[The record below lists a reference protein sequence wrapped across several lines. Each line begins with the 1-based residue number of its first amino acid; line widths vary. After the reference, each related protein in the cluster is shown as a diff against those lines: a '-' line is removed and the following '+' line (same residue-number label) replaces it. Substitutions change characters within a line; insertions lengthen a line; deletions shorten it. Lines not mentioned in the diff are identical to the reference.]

1 MLEDL
6 RTLEYTWVRH
16 VLAARLEHHHAR
28 WLRGAVASRM
38 SRLEFHHH
46 QGDSLLYSH
55 PLIRYHVTPDSAVVA
70 GLAEGALLLR
80 GMPRFD
86 DLTLGRETH
95 PVIDHVTETNRVEVG
110 PTAEPI
116 EYLMRSPYLALNQEN
131 HQVWERGGTFDRRRL
146 LERVVVGNLLS
157 LSKAV
162 GLHVDHRLFAE
173 VDLEPDG
180 WHDLK
185 PGVRLLGFHG
195 SLRVNYALPDGW
207 GIGKS
212 SARGFGTLT
221 RKEA

>member
-1 MLEDL
+1 MLDDL
-6 RTLEYTWVRH
+6 RSIEYTSVRH
-16 VLAARLEHHHAR
+16 VLAARLAHHHAR

-46 QGDSLLYSH
+46 QGVSLLYSH
-55 PLIRYHVTPDSAVVA
+55 PLIRYHITPDSAVVA

-95 PVIDHVTETNRVEVG
+95 PVVDRVMETTRVEVG
-110 PTAEPI
+110 ATDEPV
-116 EYLMRSPYLALNQEN
+116 EYFVRSPYLALNQEN

-162 GLHVDHRLFAE
+162 GLHVDRRLFAE
-173 VDLEPDG
+173 VDLEAEG

-195 SLRVNYALPDGW
+195 SLRVNFALPDGW